1 MAIKTNMSLVELS
14 ESYGFLPFFGFGMA
28 LAEYGT
34 TAIGQSAPR
43 EVTQMYNRS
52 FFRSQLGQA
61 AIASIAAMGTFVL
74 LSSQI
79 AVTAPTPIMAAYE
92 QVEIA

>member
-1 MAIKTNMSLVELS
+1 
-14 ESYGFLPFFGFGMA
+14 
-28 LAEYGT
+28 
-34 TAIGQSAPR
+34 
-43 EVTQMYNRS
+43 MYNRS

-61 AIASIAAMGTFVL
+61 ALASIVAMSAFVM

-79 AVTAPTPIMAAYE
+79 AVTAPTPALATVE

>member
-1 MAIKTNMSLVELS
+1 
-14 ESYGFLPFFGFGMA
+14 
-28 LAEYGT
+28 
-34 TAIGQSAPR
+34 
-43 EVTQMYNRS
+43 MYNPS

-61 AIASIAAMGTFVL
+61 AIASIAAMATFVV

-79 AVTAPTPIMAAYE
+79 AVTTPTPVLAAYE

>member
-1 MAIKTNMSLVELS
+1 
-14 ESYGFLPFFGFGMA
+14 
-28 LAEYGT
+28 
-34 TAIGQSAPR
+34 
-43 EVTQMYNRS
+43 MYNRS

>member
-1 MAIKTNMSLVELS
+1 
-14 ESYGFLPFFGFGMA
+14 
-28 LAEYGT
+28 
-34 TAIGQSAPR
+34 
-43 EVTQMYNRS
+43 MYNRS

-61 AIASIAAMGTFVL
+61 AIASIAAMITFAV

-79 AVTAPTPIMAAYE
+79 AVTTPNPALAAYE

>member
-1 MAIKTNMSLVELS
+1 MKKQRFSAVSRFGT
-14 ESYGFLPFFGFGMA
+14 PF
-28 LAEYGT
+28 AEQGI
-34 TAIGQSAPR
+34 TAIGHRPK
-43 EVTQMYNRS
+43 EVTHHVYNRS

-61 AIASIAAMGTFVL
+61 AIASIAAMAAFVL

-79 AVTAPTPIMAAYE
+79 AVTTPTPVMAAYE

>member
-1 MAIKTNMSLVELS
+1 
-14 ESYGFLPFFGFGMA
+14 
-28 LAEYGT
+28 
-34 TAIGQSAPR
+34 
-43 EVTQMYNRS
+43 MYSRQ

-61 AIASIAAMGTFVL
+61 AIASIAAMATFVL

-79 AVTAPTPIMAAYE
+79 AVTAPTPVVAAYE

>member
-1 MAIKTNMSLVELS
+1 
-14 ESYGFLPFFGFGMA
+14 
-28 LAEYGT
+28 
-34 TAIGQSAPR
+34 
-43 EVTQMYNRS
+43 MYNRS

-61 AIASIAAMGTFVL
+61 VIASIAAMATFVL

-79 AVTAPTPIMAAYE
+79 AVTAPTPVMAAYE

>member
-1 MAIKTNMSLVELS
+1 
-14 ESYGFLPFFGFGMA
+14 MA
-28 LAEYGT
+28 LAEQET
-34 TAIGQSAPR
+34 TAIGQMAPR

-61 AIASIAAMGTFVL
+61 AIASIAAMVTFVL
-74 LSSQI
+74 LSTQI
-79 AVTAPTPIMAAYE
+79 AVTAPSPALAAYE

>member
-1 MAIKTNMSLVELS
+1 MAQRSKTTHFSRFS
-14 ESYGFLPFFGFGMA
+14 G
-28 LAEYGT
+28 LAQRLLNTGQQ
-34 TAIGQSAPR
+34 QSANRPR
-43 EVTQMYNRS
+43 GVTQMYNRS

-61 AIASIAAMGTFVL
+61 ALASMAAMATFVL

-79 AVTAPTPIMAAYE
+79 AVTAPTPVLAAYE

>member
-1 MAIKTNMSLVELS
+1 
-14 ESYGFLPFFGFGMA
+14 
-28 LAEYGT
+28 
-34 TAIGQSAPR
+34 
-43 EVTQMYNRS
+43 MYNRS

-61 AIASIAAMGTFVL
+61 TLASMAAMATFVL

-79 AVTAPTPIMAAYE
+79 AVTAPTPVLAAYE

>member
-1 MAIKTNMSLVELS
+1 
-14 ESYGFLPFFGFGMA
+14 
-28 LAEYGT
+28 
-34 TAIGQSAPR
+34 
-43 EVTQMYNRS
+43 MYNRN

-61 AIASIAAMGTFVL
+61 AIASIAAMATFVV

-79 AVTAPTPIMAAYE
+79 AVTAPAPVLAAVE

>member
-1 MAIKTNMSLVELS
+1 
-14 ESYGFLPFFGFGMA
+14 
-28 LAEYGT
+28 
-34 TAIGQSAPR
+34 
-43 EVTQMYNRS
+43 MYNRS

-61 AIASIAAMGTFVL
+61 ALAIMAAMATFVL

-79 AVTAPTPIMAAYE
+79 AVTAPTPVLAAYE